1 MSNSILNS
9 NNNKQIAPRNI
20 APNNLV
26 QRFQQFKN
34 SLKGNP
40 RQIVMNMV
48 QSGQITEGQLQQAMS
63 QAQQMQGL
71 FR

>member
-9 NNNKQIAPRNI
+9 NNNKQIAS
-20 APNNLV
+20 NNLM

-48 QSGQITEGQLQQAMS
+48 QSGQITEGQLQQAIS